1 MYLVHFRVSARRKG
15 SLFNLALS
23 GGRAAGAINL
33 EAKQHRHR
41 VSYLVLSLPRLQEH
55 PPKAQLF
62 HQKSE
67 LLGDA
72 SCILVKYDVDDVHLP
87 CLYTRLPFGLVV
99 SLRKCIAAWPTE
111 IGSEPAKHIARYQ
124 LIDDK
129 GEYLM
134 TKLNENF
141 ANELLA
147 VVYTAMSDL
156 VRRDAQT
163 PEAWKNRADRI
174 KIHGLLNFKTP
185 SRHKPKEIVMDAE
198 RLDDPRYR
206 RSMVRKLQAPR
217 PGKWNYHNIE
227 VDRNRLLTD
236 ETYFADMVKVMSYR
250 WLEALLPISDAT
262 DAVILL
268 KLDMASLEFCMDKLG
283 PHQVSSWLVA
293 GVMLRNM
300 AEELVDNNPRYL
312 AAVASIRET
321 AAEARKTLVEAM
333 AVIREDVLSTHRAET
348 DAILAKVNKD
358 ADDFLAGM
366 NARIAE
372 TAANSKRALDES
384 RERDAE
390 LARADEER
398 GNTLFRRIRRR
409 FGR

>member
-1 MYLVHFRVSARRKG
+1 
-15 SLFNLALS
+15 
-23 GGRAAGAINL
+23 
-33 EAKQHRHR
+33 
-41 VSYLVLSLPRLQEH
+41 
-55 PPKAQLF
+55 
-62 HQKSE
+62 
-67 LLGDA
+67 
-72 SCILVKYDVDDVHLP
+72 
-87 CLYTRLPFGLVV
+87 
-99 SLRKCIAAWPTE
+99 
-111 IGSEPAKHIARYQ
+111 
-124 LIDDK
+124 
-129 GEYLM
+129 M

-250 WLEALLPISDAT
+250 WLEALLPINDAT
-262 DAVILL
+262 DALVLL

-283 PHQVSSWLVA
+283 PHQISSWLVA

-312 AAVASIRET
+312 AAVASIRE
-321 AAEARKTLVEAM
+321 AAADARKTLVEAM

-372 TAANSKRALDES
+372 TAANSKRALDDS

>member
-1 MYLVHFRVSARRKG
+1 
-15 SLFNLALS
+15 
-23 GGRAAGAINL
+23 
-33 EAKQHRHR
+33 
-41 VSYLVLSLPRLQEH
+41 
-55 PPKAQLF
+55 
-62 HQKSE
+62 
-67 LLGDA
+67 
-72 SCILVKYDVDDVHLP
+72 
-87 CLYTRLPFGLVV
+87 
-99 SLRKCIAAWPTE
+99 
-111 IGSEPAKHIARYQ
+111 
-124 LIDDK
+124 
-129 GEYLM
+129 M